1 MKKVIS
7 FSLMLMVG
15 LVLSQMLP
23 AQLGEYNNLFR
34 EGVGIMLGICLAFI
48 MINVGREFEID
59 KRNIRGYAK
68 DYFVAMFAAAVPW
81 LLIALY
87 YIFVL
92 LPSTMWGE
100 GDVWKETLLLSR
112 FAAPTSAG
120 ILFAMLAALSLQK
133 SWIYQK
139 IQVLAIFDDLDT
151 ILLMIPLQVAMIGLK
166 WQMGAVLFVVCLL
179 LWLGWKYMSRLNV
192 PQGWKS
198 ILSYAIFTY
207 GMTLAV
213 YVATEHFFGAEG
225 SIHIEVL
232 LPAFVLGMII
242 KNRHVEGK
250 QEERVSTA
258 ISLLFMLLVGMS
270 MPLINAGETE
280 GETLSIIGALP
291 MMPWGELALHVV
303 LVSLLSNV
311 GKLAYRAFGP
321 FGRNVHPRRG
331 GCRSYLHCA
340 WLQYRRTNTLDFDF
354 DISSQPDTDYRIC
367 LLSEISRFEGN
378 KEIIRVIKPTI
389 WSVLFVII
397 TSICRCCRD
406 TRQRFF

>member
-120 ILFAMLAALSLQK
+120 ILFAMLAALGLQK

-166 WQMGAVLFVVCLL
+166 WQMVAVLFVVCLL

-207 GMTLAV
+207 GITLAV

-242 KNRHVEGK
+242 KNRHVGGK

-280 GETLSIIGALP
+280 GETLSIIGAIP
-291 MMPWGELALHVV
+291 MMPWGELALHVI

-311 GKLAYRAFGP
+311 GKLVPMFFYRDHSLTERLALSVGMFTRGEVGAGVIFIALGYNIGGP
-321 FGRNVHPRRG
+321 ILLISILTLVLNLILTIGFV
-331 GCRSYLHCA
+331 YLVKYLA
-340 WLQYRRTNTLDFDF
+340 LKGTKKQN
-354 DISSQPDTDYRIC
+354 
-367 LLSEISRFEGN
+367 
-378 KEIIRVIKPTI
+378 
-389 WSVLFVII
+389 
-397 TSICRCCRD
+397 
-406 TRQRFF
+406 

>member
-15 LVLSQMLP
+15 LVLSQMMP
-23 AQLGEYNNLFR
+23 AQLGEYYDLFR
-34 EGVGIMLGICLAFI
+34 EGIGILLGVCLAFI

-59 KRNIRGYAK
+59 KANVGGYAK

-92 LPSTMWGE
+92 LPSSMWGE

-112 FAAPTSAG
+112 YAAPTSAG
-120 ILFAMLAALSLQK
+120 ILFAMLAALHLQK

-151 ILLMIPLQVAMIGLK
+151 ILLMIPLQVVMIGLK

-179 LWLGWKYMSRLNV
+179 LWIGWKFMSRFDV

-198 ILSYAIFTY
+198 ILTYAVLTY
-207 GMTLAV
+207 GLTLMV
-213 YVATEHFFGAEG
+213 YLLTEHFFGAEG

-232 LPAFVLGMII
+232 LPAFVVGMII
-242 KNRHVEGK
+242 KNRHIGGK

-270 MPLINAGETE
+270 MPLIDASETVNNSS
-280 GETLSIIGALP
+280 SIIGSIP
-291 MMPWGELALHVV
+291 MMSYGELALHVV
-303 LVSLLSNV
+303 LVSLLSNI
-311 GKLAYRAFGP
+311 GKLVPMFFYRDRSLTERLALSVGMFTRGEVGAGVIFIALGYNIGGP
-321 FGRNVHPRRG
+321 ILLISILTLVLNLILTIGFVYVVK
-331 GCRSYLHCA
+331 YLA
-340 WLQYRRTNTLDFDF
+340 LKAEKRA
-354 DISSQPDTDYRIC
+354 
-367 LLSEISRFEGN
+367 
-378 KEIIRVIKPTI
+378 
-389 WSVLFVII
+389 
-397 TSICRCCRD
+397 
-406 TRQRFF
+406 

>member
-23 AQLGEYNNLFR
+23 SRLGEYYRLFH
-34 EGVGIMLGICLAFI
+34 EGIEIVLGICLAFI

-59 KRNIRGYAK
+59 KNNIKGYAK

-92 LPSTMWGE
+92 LPSDMWGV

-151 ILLMIPLQVAMIGLK
+151 ILLMIPLQIVMIGMK
-166 WQMGAVLFVVCLL
+166 WQMAAVLVTVCLL
-179 LWLGWKYMSRLNV
+179 LWAGWKFMSRLDV

-198 ILSYAIFTY
+198 ILSYAILTY
-207 GMTLAV
+207 GVTLTI
-213 YVATEHFFGAEG
+213 YVVTKHFFGSEG

-232 LPAFVLGMII
+232 LPAFVVGMII
-242 KNRHVEGK
+242 RNRHIGGD
-250 QEERVSTA
+250 QEERVSTG

-270 MPLINAGETE
+270 MPLIDAASAQGNSA
-280 GETLSIIGALP
+280 SIVASIPMIG
-291 MMPWGELALHVV
+291 WGELAFHV
-303 LVSLLSNV
+303 LMVSLLSNI
-311 GKLAYRAFGP
+311 GKLVPMFFYRDHSLTERLALSVGMFTRGEVGAGVIFIALGYNIGGP
-321 FGRNVHPRRG
+321 ILLI
-331 GCRSYLHCA
+331 SIL
-340 WLQYRRTNTLDFDF
+340 TLVLNL
-354 DISSQPDTDYRIC
+354 I
-367 LLSEISRFEGN
+367 L
-378 KEIIRVIKPTI
+378 TI
-389 WSVLFVII
+389 GFVYWVKHLALKAEK
-397 TSICRCCRD
+397 RA
-406 TRQRFF
+406 

>member
-15 LVLSQMLP
+15 LVLSQMMP
-23 AQLGEYNNLFR
+23 AQLGEYYDLFR
-34 EGVGIMLGICLAFI
+34 EGIGILLGVCLAFI

-59 KRNIRGYAK
+59 KANVRGYAK

-92 LPSTMWGE
+92 LPSYMWGE

-112 FAAPTSAG
+112 YAAPTSAG
-120 ILFAMLAALSLQK
+120 ILFAMLAALNLQK

-179 LWLGWKYMSRLNV
+179 LWIGWKYMSRFDV

-198 ILSYAIFTY
+198 ILTYAVLTY
-207 GMTLAV
+207 GLTLAV
-213 YVATEHFFGAEG
+213 YVVTEHFFGAEG

-232 LPAFVLGMII
+232 LPAFVAGMVI
-242 KNRHVEGK
+242 KNRHIGGK

-270 MPLINAGETE
+270 MPLIDAAEAE
-280 GETLSIIGALP
+280 GGSSSIIGSIP
-291 MMPWGELALHVV
+291 MMPYGELALHVV
-303 LVSLLSNV
+303 LVSLLSNI
-311 GKLAYRAFGP
+311 GKLVPMLFYRNHSLTERLALSVGMFTRGEVGAGVIFIALGYNIGGP
-321 FGRNVHPRRG
+321 ILLISILTLVLNLILTIGFV
-331 GCRSYLHCA
+331 YLVKYLA
-340 WLQYRRTNTLDFDF
+340 LKAENQ
-354 DISSQPDTDYRIC
+354 
-367 LLSEISRFEGN
+367 
-378 KEIIRVIKPTI
+378 K
-389 WSVLFVII
+389 
-397 TSICRCCRD
+397 
-406 TRQRFF
+406 